1 MAAGSKKVVYA
12 ALVANGVITCG
23 KLVVGVLTGSAAMLA
38 EAAHSFADSINQ
50 VFLLISIGLGN
61 QAANEE
67 HPYGYGKERF
77 FWAFLA
83 ALFIFIA
90 GAVFSFY
97 EGLHKVLEPE
107 AQKGALLWA
116 YVVLALAFVFDAAVL
131 VIALREARA
140 QARKAELALRDYL
153 RESSDTTLKTALYE
167 DGAATLGVVLAA
179 LGLYLSQT
187 LAAPIFDGLASMAI
201 GVLLVGVALMLGRE
215 ARGLLLGMAAPP
227 RVRAAIRGAITEFPE
242 VYAVITLLTMQLG
255 PESILVTGEI
265 NVKDEMRTDE
275 IEALL
280 GRIERRIREVA
291 PTVQNIYLELHP
303 VPLERAHER
312 RSGDPR

>member
-1 MAAGSKKVVYA
+1 MASSSKKVVYA
-12 ALVANGVITCG
+12 ALGANGAITCG
-23 KLVVGVLTGSAAMLA
+23 KLLVGLGTGSAAMLA
-38 EAAHSFADSINQ
+38 EAAHSLADSINQ
-50 VFLLISIGLGN
+50 VFLLVSINLGN
-61 QAANEE
+61 QPADEE

-97 EGLHKVLEPE
+97 EGLHKVLRPAEQQGE
-107 AQKGALLWA
+107 LLWA

-131 VIALREARA
+131 MIALKETRS
-140 QARKAELALRDYL
+140 QARRLGLGLVAYL

-167 DGAATLGVVLAA
+167 DGAATLGVGIAA
-179 LGLYLSQT
+179 LGLYLST
-187 LAAPIFDGLASMAI
+187 SLAAPMFDGLASMAI
-201 GVLLVGVALMLGRE
+201 GVLLVGVAGMLGRE

-227 RVRAAIRGAITEFPE
+227 RVRASIRAAISDFPE
-242 VYAVITLLTMQLG
+242 VYTVLTLLTMQLG

-280 GRIERRIREVA
+280 ARIEHRVREVA
-291 PTVQNIYLELHP
+291 PSVQNLYLALHP
-303 VPLERAHER
+303 VPRERALERR
-312 RSGDPR
+312 GTR